1 MSDWTVDRIVRQSER
16 GGVNRQEV
24 MLLVG
29 RIRQLED
36 EAKRLRDGIYK
47 HAAWGTR
54 ALPVGAKPA
63 PHDSRLWDLLEGD
76 DDG

>member
-36 EAKRLRDGIYK
+36 AIRTHRDVHQVEADL
-47 HAAWGTR
+47 
-54 ALPVGAKPA
+54 VGAVP
-63 PHDSRLWDLLEGD
+63 DSDDLTLWQLIGD

>member
-1 MSDWTVDRIVRQSER
+1 MAEWTVEQIVRQSER

-36 EAKRLRDGIYK
+36 AIRRHRDVHQAEADL
-47 HAAWGTR
+47 
-54 ALPVGAKPA
+54 VGAVA
-63 PHDSRLWDLLEGD
+63 DSDDLTLWKQIGD
-76 DDG
+76 DDD

>member
-29 RIRQLED
+29 RIRQLE
-36 EAKRLRDGIYK
+36 EAIRQHRDV
-47 HAAWGTR
+47 HQAEAA
-54 ALPVGAKPA
+54 AVGAVP
-63 PHDSRLWDLLEGD
+63 DSDDLTLWQQIGD

>member
-1 MSDWTVDRIVRQSER
+1 MADWTVDRIVRQSER

-36 EAKRLRDGIYK
+36 AIRTHRDVHQAEADL
-47 HAAWGTR
+47 
-54 ALPVGAKPA
+54 VGAVP
-63 PHDSRLWDLLEGD
+63 DSDDLTLWQQIGD

>member
-24 MLLVG
+24 LLLVG

-36 EAKRLRDGIYK
+36 AIRTHRDVHQAEA
-47 HAAWGTR
+47 AA
-54 ALPVGAKPA
+54 VGAVA
-63 PHDSRLWDLLEGD
+63 DSDDLTLWKLIGD